1 MEKQKLS
8 KLALDDV
15 RHYAEVTYPE
25 GSSTVWYQD
34 QEVAERA
41 LDQIEFFEGATSF
54 KFYDK
59 VFRKQN
65 VNGQIVNAPA
75 ERRND
80 GNRTWIGKFFT
91 LAQIA
96 DLYGKDSAIYR
107 DLKDNNYIGR
117 VRTMRGYA
125 YGVGPSD
132 LVIDPSLIKFKNKA
146 KEEPANNKTETLD
159 IDWEAFSEHARA
171 TMQANRAR
179 EIEAENNLG
188 QDIYCL

>member
-1 MEKQKLS
+1 MGKLKS
-8 KLALDDV
+8 FQISGKLKDKLAEIGIGNATEDDV

-25 GSSTVWYQD
+25 GQSTVWYQD

-41 LDQIEFFEGATSF
+41 LEQIEFFEGATSF

-65 VNGQIVNAPA
+65 INGQLVNAPA

-96 DLYGKDSAIYR
+96 DLYGKDSPIYR
-107 DLKDNNYIGR
+107 DLKDNNYVGR
-117 VRTMRGYA
+117 VRTVRGYA

-132 LVIDPSLIKFKNKA
+132 LVIDPSLINFKNKDYTQA
-146 KEEPANNKTETLD
+146 QDAE
-159 IDWEAFSEHARA
+159 R
-171 TMQANRAR
+171 TM
-179 EIEAENNLG
+179 
-188 QDIYCL
+188 